1 MEAINEK
8 KQEVFKISGD
18 WDLQSKLLRRKFPQL
33 TPSDLEFQRDGE
45 KDLLKRIENRLNKNE
60 AEVVEIIKETL
71 PNKFINNLKI
81 KYHE

>member
-1 MEAINEK
+1 MDTINK
-8 KQEVFKISGD
+8 KELEIFKISGD

-45 KDLLKRIENRLNKNE
+45 KDLFKRIEKRLNKKE
-60 AEVVEIIKETL
+60 SEVVKIIKETL
-71 PNKFINNLKI
+71 PDKFINNLKI